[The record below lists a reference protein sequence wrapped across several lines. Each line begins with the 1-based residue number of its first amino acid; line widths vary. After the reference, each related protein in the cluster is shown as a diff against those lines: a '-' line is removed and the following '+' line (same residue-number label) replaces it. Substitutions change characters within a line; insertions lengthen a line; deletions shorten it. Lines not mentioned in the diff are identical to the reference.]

1 MSRAGMLSTA
11 GRTVLAVLMTAA
23 GVAAQPAGQPAS
35 DVLMQFDVW
44 GNPTPRGGVT
54 NNGPNSHSVW

>member
-1 MSRAGMLSTA
+1 MSFRRWTLVFAMAGLTVVSLSGQET
-11 GRTVLAVLMTAA
+11 
-23 GVAAQPAGQPAS
+23 GQPAS
-35 DVLMQFDVW
+35 DVLLQFDPW

>member
-1 MSRAGMLSTA
+1 MRLRWLVFTLVVV
-11 GRTVLAVLMTAA
+11 VLTSVS
-23 GVAAQPAGQPAS
+23 VHAQQTGQPAS
-35 DVLMQFDVW
+35 DVLLQFDPW

>member
-1 MSRAGMLSTA
+1 M
-11 GRTVLAVLMTAA
+11 TVLANPL
-23 GVAAQPAGQPAS
+23 AAQKTAQPAS
-35 DVLMQFDVW
+35 DVLLQFDPW